1 MCRPASRKLSSG
13 SMQEPPIC
21 GHWENLPKREAD
33 ASVHSGLYVVSRH
46 SDMFTY
52 KISQVSRADLAT
64 FSHVL
69 FKQHLIYLGEIGL
82 LVNGTKSFMYCPSPG
97 YIALVMPLG
106 RVLAKYRRV
115 L

>member
-1 MCRPASRKLSSG
+1 MRVL
-13 SMQEPPIC
+13 I
-21 GHWENLPKREAD
+21 
-33 ASVHSGLYVVSRH
+33 VVCSFTARN
-46 SDMFTY
+46 MFTS
-52 KISQVSRADLAT
+52 KISQASRAELAT

-97 YIALVMPLG
+97 FIALVMPFG
-106 RVLAKYRRV
+106 RVWAKYRRV

>member
-1 MCRPASRKLSSG
+1 MF
-13 SMQEPPIC
+13 I
-21 GHWENLPKREAD
+21 
-33 ASVHSGLYVVSRH
+33 VVCSFTAR
-46 SDMFTY
+46 DMFTS
-52 KISQVSRADLAT
+52 KISQASRAELAT

-69 FKQHLIYLGEIGL
+69 FKQHLIFLGEIGL
-82 LVNGTKSFMYCPSPG
+82 LVNGTESFAYCRPSPG